1 MKYHMINKKRQEG
14 EILELKDWL
23 TSQLSIDLFEKKYR
37 HDNETFDEWLNRVT
51 NYDDKIKQL
60 ILDKKFIYG
69 GY

>member
-1 MKYHMINKKRQEG
+1 M
-14 EILELKDWL
+14 EIKDWL
-23 TSQLSIDLFEKKYR
+23 TSQLAIDQFEKKYR

-51 NYDDKIKQL
+51 NYDDKVKQL

>member
-1 MKYHMINKKRQEG
+1 MINKKRKEG

-23 TSQLSIDLFEKKYR
+23 TSQLAIDQFEKKYR